1 MCGAYGF
8 SIHDAK
14 EVYDRFD
21 VVNQLDDLHAALNL
35 RPGQLNPVIT
45 SHSPNRI
52 SRMFWG
58 LIPHWAKDEKRKFST
73 INAKAETA
81 AELPTYRDAVSTAS
95 AASCRPLAF
104 MNRTRSTTKN
114 SPSPGITSD

>member
-14 EVYDRFD
+14 EVYDRFA
-21 VVNQLDDLHAALNL
+21 VVNRLDDLHAHYNL

-45 SHSPNRI
+45 SHSPTRI

-58 LIPHWAKDEKRKFST
+58 LIPH
-73 INAKAETA
+73 
-81 AELPTYRDAVSTAS
+81 
-95 AASCRPLAF
+95 
-104 MNRTRSTTKN
+104 
-114 SPSPGITSD
+114 

>member
-14 EVYDRFD
+14 EVYDRFA
-21 VVNQLDDLHAALNL
+21 VVNRLDDLHARYNL
-35 RPGQLNPVIT
+35 RPGQLNPAIT

-58 LIPHWAKDEKRKFST
+58 LIPHWAKDEKRKFSVT
-73 INAKAETA
+73 LFDTS
-81 AELPTYRDAVSTAS
+81 AVL
-95 AASCRPLAF
+95 CRPLAF
-104 MNRTRSTTKN
+104 TNRTRSTTK
-114 SPSPGITSD
+114 SSRSPGITFD

>member
-14 EVYDRFD
+14 EVYDRFA
-21 VVNQLDDLHAALNL
+21 VVNRLDDLHARYNL
-35 RPGQLNPVIT
+35 RPGQLNPAIT
-45 SHSPNRI
+45 IHSPNRM

-81 AELPTYRDAVSTAS
+81 AELPTYRDSF
-95 AASCRPLAF
+95 RLDF
-104 MNRTRSTTKN
+104 
-114 SPSPGITSD
+114 GHFE